1 MATQINIDARTQR
14 LRDALEKALGVKA
27 RSFDA
32 ALRKAGRRLP
42 KAVRRQ
48 AEVVARAQA
57 IDGHPKL
64 RHTIDTD
71 AVVRAETEILA
82 HLKTIDPADQRRGRR
97 LGLAGVI
104 VFNMLVV
111 VTLFIVWLVW
121 SGHL

>member
-1 MATQINIDARTQR
+1 MAMQIDIDTRAER
-14 LRDALEKALGVKA
+14 LRAAFETALGIRA

-42 KAVRRQ
+42 KPVRRQ
-48 AEVVARAQA
+48 AEVVQHARA

-64 RHTIDTD
+64 RRTIDPG
-71 AVVRAETEILA
+71 AVAQAEADVLA
-82 HLKTIDPADQRRGRR
+82 HLKTIDLADQRRGRL

-104 VFNMLVV
+104 VFNLLVIAG
-111 VTLFIVWLVW
+111 LFVGWLVW